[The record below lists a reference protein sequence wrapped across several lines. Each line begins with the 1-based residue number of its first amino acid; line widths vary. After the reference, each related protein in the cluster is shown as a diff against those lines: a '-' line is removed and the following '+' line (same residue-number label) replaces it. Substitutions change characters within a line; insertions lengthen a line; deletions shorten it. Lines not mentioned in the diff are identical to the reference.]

1 MVTTR
6 NANLHDALITQ
17 LRPLSPQNSS
27 DSTISSRNSTLYAVA
42 YRVVERSEE
51 SSLDIWYESF
61 NIGDSLPTLPL
72 WLRGGFC
79 LPIDLDATYDRT
91 CREQRILFDRV

>member
-1 MVTTR
+1 M
-6 NANLHDALITQ
+6 ITQ
-17 LRPLSPQNSS
+17 LRSLSPQDSS
-27 DSTISSRNSTLYAVA
+27 EITSSFRNSPLYAVA

-51 SSLDIWYESF
+51 SSLDIWYESL

-72 WLRGGFC
+72 WLRGGLC
-79 LPIDLDATYDRT
+79 LPVDLNATYDRT